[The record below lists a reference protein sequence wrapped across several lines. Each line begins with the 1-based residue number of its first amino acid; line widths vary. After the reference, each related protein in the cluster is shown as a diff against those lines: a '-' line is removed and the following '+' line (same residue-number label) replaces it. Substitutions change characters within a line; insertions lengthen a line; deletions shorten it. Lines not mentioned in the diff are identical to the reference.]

1 MQKRLIPGKMHFPEQ
16 SILSSN
22 ISSDNCFWIA
32 SAGPMAFMK
41 PSLKK
46 NQEIIMKFER
56 SIVKNL
62 TNDLNY
68 EMITSKYNEVTF
80 SQSIFTV
87 FPS

>member
-1 MQKRLIPGKMHFPEQ
+1 
-16 SILSSN
+16 
-22 ISSDNCFWIA
+22 
-32 SAGPMAFMK
+32 MAFMK

-68 EMITSKYNEVTF
+68 EMIASKYNEVTF
-80 SQSIFTV
+80 SQSIFTI